1 MVQKE
6 NTGLINQTGKSG
18 WKKSALGIA
27 AAIVGGIIVYLIMP
41 DVLANNARALAGI
54 FVAVLVL
61 WITEALP
68 AGLVA
73 LVSLALTPLFG
84 VYADMKSATVGFYG
98 FVPYFVIASFILS
111 FAVEKSGVGRRFAL
125 WLLSKTGTRSKI
137 AVLVFMFGTA
147 STSAIMSDVPSCA
160 IWMSLAMPILN
171 NLNVTVGKSNL
182 GKALMIG
189 IPVAAL
195 IGGVATPAG
204 SSINILALQVLKTT
218 GNMDITFLQWMALG
232 VPMFLIMTV
241 VAWWVL
247 VHVFKPEVDT
257 IGDVSM
263 YQQQHKDLGKW
274 SSSEIKTIVIMA
286 IALFFW
292 VASSW
297 IKGLDISMVAI
308 LAAGAMMLPGM
319 NLFKWSE
326 AEGYIGW
333 STFLVIGAVTSLGL
347 ATVSTGLSA
356 WVVQNVLSGLGS
368 LSLIAITLIIG
379 IFTVFIHIPIPINP
393 AIITA
398 ILPPMIILAQD
409 TGVNPAIYA
418 LPIAFTTSVA
428 FMLPLD
434 SVTLVT
440 YSKGYYTMRDMI
452 LPGAIISLIWV
463 GVMTVVTLTIAP
475 MLGFM

>member
-6 NTGLINQTGKSG
+6 NAALLKKSGVSG
-18 WKKSALGIA
+18 WKKSLYGIIG
-27 AAIVGGIIVYLIMP
+27 AIVGGVVVYLIMP
-41 DVLANNARALAGI
+41 SALDPSARSLAGI

-61 WITEALP
+61 WITEAFP
-68 AGLVA
+68 AGVVA
-73 LVSLALTPLFG
+73 LISLALTPLFG
-84 VYADMKSATVGFYG
+84 VYPDMKSATVGFYG
-98 FVPYFVIASFILS
+98 FVPYFVIASFVLS
-111 FAVEKSGVGRRFAL
+111 FAVEKSGIGKRFAL
-125 WLLSKTGTRSKI
+125 WLLSKTGTRSKT
-137 AVLVFMFGTA
+137 AVLVFMFGA
-147 STSAIMSDVPSCA
+147 AITSSLMSDVPSAA
-160 IWMSLAMPILN
+160 IWMSLAMPILT
-171 NLNVTVGKSNL
+171 NLGVPVGKSRF

-189 IPVAAL
+189 IPIGAL

-218 GNMDITFLQWMALG
+218 ADMNITFLQWMALG
-232 VPMFLIMTV
+232 VPMFLVMTV

-247 VHVFKPEVDT
+247 VSVFKPEIDS
-257 IGDVSM
+257 IGDVSE
-263 YQQQHKDLGKW
+263 YQDQHKELGKW
-274 SSSEIKTIVIMA
+274 SSSEIKTA
-286 IALFFW
+286 IIIGVALVFW
-292 VASSW
+292 VSSSW

-326 AEGYIGW
+326 AENYIGW
-333 STFLVIGAVTSLGL
+333 STFLVIGAVTSLGM
-347 ATVSTGLSA
+347 ATVSTGLSG
-356 WVVQNVLSGLGS
+356 WVVENVLSGLGS
-368 LSLIAITLIIG
+368 MSLVAITIIIG
-379 IFTVFIHIPIPINP
+379 LFTVLIHIPIPINP

-398 ILPPMIILAQD
+398 IMPPMILLAQE

-452 LPGAIISLIWV
+452 FPGAIISVIWV
-463 GVMTVVTLTIAP
+463 AVMTVVTVTIAP
-475 MLGFM
+475 LVGF